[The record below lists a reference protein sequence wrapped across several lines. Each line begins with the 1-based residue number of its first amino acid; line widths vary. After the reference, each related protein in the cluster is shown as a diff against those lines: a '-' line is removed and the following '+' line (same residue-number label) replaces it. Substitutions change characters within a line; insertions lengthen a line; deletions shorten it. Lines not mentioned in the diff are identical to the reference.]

1 MVETMYLNFWL
12 AVDGTQTGVKMS
24 WKDHKQQLGALAVLQ
39 RLLHDCAIHIGQD
52 PSQAENLQELEGQLH
67 VLREMERS
75 IAVKSNTAR
84 RPPIH
89 PLMQASAD
97 AASSAGAQGSKSE
110 SDEVQPARSHR
121 FSGSNSH
128 FVSELHAALEEV
140 KKAELVDMD
149 EEEAGSKSESDEVQ
163 PARSHRFSGSNSH
176 FVSERHA
183 ALEEVKKAG
192 LADMDEEEALV
203 APADTSELLECS
215 DGRDDFRD
223 EPGADFNA
231 LAQLIQQ
238 TRSSDRMVHR
248 RVGHLLSPRTLP
260 PRLYSIEEGDEDE
273 GNSPRHAARAT
284 STTGGSQIPGSRL
297 KPPQGP
303 PPPKEVQSSG
313 GTPSALDNLPLI
325 FARKKA

>member
-140 KKAELVDMD
+140 KKA
-149 EEEAGSKSESDEVQ
+149 
-163 PARSHRFSGSNSH
+163 
-176 FVSERHA
+176 
-183 ALEEVKKAG
+183 G

-303 PPPKEVQSSG
+303 PPAKRSPVVRRNTVGS
-313 GTPSALDNLPLI
+313 
-325 FARKKA
+325 